1 MTKKTKKMLDLSFKV
16 ERSNELN
23 QLSTKGLNLTEIR
36 FLAIYQAKINARNP
50 ETRIVT
56 FPLAEFCRI
65 MELSQLTVT
74 HIKNVADGI
83 ICKPVHLPSTKGKN
97 GFIAV
102 PLFSKCEVYQDD
114 KLGEWFVEIRCS
126 EEVMPYMFEMKKNYF
141 TYQLWN
147 ALKLKSVNQIRM
159 YEILKQCEKLGE
171 RIVILDDLKAML
183 GIGKEQYPRFKDFRK
198 YVIEVCQQALEQY
211 TDIKYTFE
219 TIKRGR
225 KIYAL
230 KFTITKNK
238 NFKDDLKLK
247 EFIKPEDLEDIQI
260 DAIINSLYQ
269 RCKKEYTIEQLEKLY
284 DYVSNCGINISNGIS
299 NYIYSIYAKIKIS
312 GNKVNNLFKYTFSII
327 KDDIDRYIFD
337 NNNGANLKSNE
348 TCISSYDID
357 EVVRSHNIQHR
368 LEEESVKLPIEPS
381 KVEEVHSSVDVPNN
395 NKEKISDFPIL
406 EFKFFYD
413 DVENSFVS
421 FTSCSRLQMLLER
434 KYHKE
439 GTYWLLEEPFTQQQ
453 VIDLIFKK
461 HQVIVVPKPL
471 GNINDFEEVAKNYK
485 LESLL

>member
-1 MTKKTKKMLDLSFKV
+1 
-16 ERSNELN
+16 
-23 QLSTKGLNLTEIR
+23 
-36 FLAIYQAKINARNP
+36 
-50 ETRIVT
+50 
-56 FPLAEFCRI
+56 
-65 MELSQLTVT
+65 
-74 HIKNVADGI
+74 
-83 ICKPVHLPSTKGKN
+83 
-97 GFIAV
+97 
-102 PLFSKCEVYQDD
+102 
-114 KLGEWFVEIRCS
+114 
-126 EEVMPYMFEMKKNYF
+126 
-141 TYQLWN
+141 
-147 ALKLKSVNQIRM
+147 M
-159 YEILKQCEKLGE
+159 YEILKQCE

-219 TIKRGR
+219 PIKRGR

-247 EFIKPEDLEDIQI
+247 EFIKSEDLEDIQI

-299 NYIYSIYAKIKIS
+299 NYIYSIYAKM
-312 GNKVNNLFKYTFSII
+312 
-327 KDDIDRYIFD
+327 
-337 NNNGANLKSNE
+337 KSNE

-381 KVEEVHSSVDVPNN
+381 KIEEVHSSVDIPNN
-395 NKEKISDFPIL
+395 NKEKIPDFPIL

-439 GTYWLLEEPFTQQQ
+439 STY
-453 VIDLIFKK
+453 
-461 HQVIVVPKPL
+461 
-471 GNINDFEEVAKNYK
+471 
-485 LESLL
+485 